1 MAIKIKASDRNTN
14 KHTIEG
20 MELLNTSISKVGAIE
35 SISVTDE
42 GTIISGHARKETFD
56 NLGMKPI
63 EVIIKQGE
71 YPVIVRNDIKDN
83 TKEYFEAQILANT
96 TSKKNINIDTD
107 LIQELADEYDL
118 DIEELQVDVQEL
130 SNDVD
135 YSVLDN
141 DDVQKQLDDMAEGV
155 KKGILIEFEAEHYQ
169 DALEI
174 IKFWR
179 EEKLYIGGFL
189 IEKLQF
195 EKDKIM

>member
-56 NLGMKPI
+56 KLGMKPI
-63 EVIIKQGE
+63 EVVIQSNE

-107 LIQELADEYDL
+107 LIEEIAVEYDL
-118 DIEELQVDVQEL
+118 DIEELKVDIQQL

-135 YSVLDN
+135 YSILDG
-141 DDVQKQLDDMAEGV
+141 DDVSKELDDMANGV
-155 KKGILIEFEAEHYQ
+155 KKGILIEFELEHYQ
-169 DALEI
+169 EALEI
-174 IKFWR
+174 IKYWR
-179 EEKLYIGGFL
+179 DEQLYIGGFL
-189 IEKLQF
+189 IEKLKLEQS
-195 EKDKIM
+195 KND